1 MLIALHTHSYPKSDD
16 GFMGVDELIEGA
28 KSKGLDGVCLN
39 DHDVFWSPDEIRAL
53 TRRRNFLVLPGCE
66 INTDTGHVIV
76 FGLDRYIFGLHK
88 PDFFARDGG
97 VLIAAHP
104 YRRRFLEEPA
114 RQPSARAEMQDVSIP
129 EQNRWKE
136 YSSAPISRW

>member
-66 INTDTGHVIV
+66 INTDTGHVQ
-76 FGLDRYIFGLHK
+76 GK
-88 PDFFARDGG
+88 
-97 VLIAAHP
+97 
-104 YRRRFLEEPA
+104 
-114 RQPSARAEMQDVSIP
+114 RAS
-129 EQNRWKE
+129 
-136 YSSAPISRW
+136 